1 MKKDFL
7 FFEKQKFNQLWL
19 WFLILVPFLYILI
32 YFLNH
37 RGSDLTTLIV
47 VSCTLILSILI
58 LVIIKLETIIK
69 KEGIHI
75 RFFPFHIKYRQ
86 YAWSDISKLYM
97 RKYDAISE
105 YGGWGIRINL
115 RGKGKAFNVSGNNG
129 LQLEFKNNKKILIG
143 TQKPEELIKALKKIN
158 KL

>member
-19 WFLILVPFLYILI
+19 WFLILVPFLYVLI
-32 YFLNH
+32 YFLDNK
-37 RGSDLTTLIV
+37 GSDLTTLII

-69 KEGIHI
+69 KEGILI

-86 YAWSDISKLYM
+86 YEWSDISKLYM

-143 TQKPEELIKALKKIN
+143 TQKPEELIEALKKID